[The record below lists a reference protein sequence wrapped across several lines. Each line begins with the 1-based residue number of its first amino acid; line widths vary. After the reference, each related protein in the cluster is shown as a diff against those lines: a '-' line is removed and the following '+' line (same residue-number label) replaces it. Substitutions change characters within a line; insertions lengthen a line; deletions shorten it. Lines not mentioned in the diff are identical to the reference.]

1 MTGLGKKACHCS
13 ARLAAKGDWLRGAI
27 RCRVEKSAAA
37 TVPVPFRLPL
47 RGVTAVELV
56 AVILILG
63 IVAAVAVPRY
73 TDNLMQA
80 RVDAAARRIVADL
93 TAAQA
98 RAKAASSSQT
108 VTFVVPPRGSRYEI
122 VGMKDP
128 DRPGESYVVNLDA
141 SPYQV
146 AFGSVNLGGGTTL
159 VYNGYGVPDR
169 SGTLVVQAG
178 KSVRTVT
185 IDSSTGMASFQ

>member
-1 MTGLGKKACHCS
+1 VSESNAGRHVVASLRDADSRSRRDRTT
-13 ARLAAKGDWLRGAI
+13 WL
-27 RCRVEKSAAA
+27 
-37 TVPVPFRLPL
+37 
-47 RGVTAVELV
+47 GVTAVELV
-56 AVILILG
+56 VAILILG

-73 TDNLMQA
+73 ADNLMQA

-93 TAAQA
+93 AAAQA

-108 VTFVVPPRGSRYEI
+108 VTFLVPPQGSRYEI

-128 DRPGESYVVNLDA
+128 DRPGETYAVNLEA
-141 SPYQV
+141 APYQV
-146 AFGSVNLGGGTTL
+146 AFRAVNLGGGTTL

-178 KSVRTVT
+178 KLVRTVT
-185 IDSSTGMASFQ
+185 IDSSTGMASFR